1 MEQGNAFI
9 ELLQTLGGFAIL
21 MLVGTLIFGRSPS

>member
-1 MEQGNAFI
+1 MTSNAFY
-9 ELLQTLGGFAIL
+9 ELLELFGGFAIL

>member
-1 MEQGNAFI
+1 MEQGNAFY

-21 MLVGTLIFGRSPS
+21 MFFGTLIFGRNPS